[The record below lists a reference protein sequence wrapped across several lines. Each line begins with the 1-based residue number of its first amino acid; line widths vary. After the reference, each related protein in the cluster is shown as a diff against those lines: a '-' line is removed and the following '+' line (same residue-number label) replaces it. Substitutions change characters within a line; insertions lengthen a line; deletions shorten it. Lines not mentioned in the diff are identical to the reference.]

1 LIVTSGTGVITGRQ
15 IRFLADEN
23 LRAAIVDGLR
33 RRQPMIDIV
42 TAVKAGLL
50 HRADPDVLSFAMEQG
65 RVLLT
70 HDARTIPDHLGALLL
85 TLTPEQHSPGVFVLP
100 QRLATGPAIEEIL
113 LLWEASEPEE
123 WRNRVT
129 YLPL

>member
-1 LIVTSGTGVITGRQ
+1 VSSSTGVITGRL

-23 LRAAIVDGLR
+23 LHAAIVDGLR
-33 RRQPMIDIV
+33 RRQLTIDIA
-42 TAVKAGLL
+42 TAVEAGML
-50 HRADPDVLSFAMEQG
+50 HRADPEVLRFAMEQG

-70 HDARTIPDHLGALLL
+70 HDARTVPDHLGALLL
-85 TLTPEQHSPGVFVLP
+85 TLPPEQHSPGVFVIP

-113 LLWEASEPEE
+113 LLWEASEPDE
-123 WRNRVT
+123 WRDRVT

>member
-1 LIVTSGTGVITGRQ
+1 VTSGADIITGRQ

-42 TAVKAGLL
+42 TA
-50 HRADPDVLSFAMEQG
+50 
-65 RVLLT
+65 
-70 HDARTIPDHLGALLL
+70 
-85 TLTPEQHSPGVFVLP
+85 
-100 QRLATGPAIEEIL
+100 EEIL